1 MKRKKQ
7 PSQLICG
14 VSSGNFI
21 IYIIS
26 LVVSIVFIGLGFIQG
41 ESFKTWA
48 TLFMSVGASLIGAIV
63 LGFALDCINSHNKTE
78 QSKRIFQIAH
88 TQLYSTII
96 SLMML
101 LNLFINKFYKI
112 IDKKTDFKYENLTI
126 AELIQKYVDIIKEVK
141 VFIAPVISNNKII
154 SSEEHG
160 LHRKQN
166 IVKELLEEYNNS
178 IIEFREQFNELMKT
192 AKQQQNLL
200 LVNDSTFEKDISQ
213 AIALLN
219 ILSYQRNDICK
230 ESELIELGNSLQEI
244 INCKVIDVLER
255 IGFENIRFNNVKG
268 YFDIK
273 LISEKD

>member
-1 MKRKKQ
+1 MKKE
-7 PSQLICG
+7 IHYG
-14 VSSGNFI
+14 
-21 IYIIS
+21 IYGTG
-26 LVVSIVFIGLGFIQG
+26 LVISIVLIGLYFINKDNAWCIV
-41 ESFKTWA
+41 SC
-48 TLFMSVGASLIGAIV
+48 SVGASLIGAIV
-63 LGFALDCINSHNKTE
+63 LGFALDCRNSQNKTE

-88 TQLYSTII
+88 TQLYSKII

-101 LNLFINKFYKI
+101 LNLFINEFYKI

-126 AELIQKYVDIIKEVK
+126 AELIQKYVEIIKEVQ
-141 VFIAPVISNNKII
+141 VFIAPVISNNETI
-154 SSEEHG
+154 STEELD

-166 IVKELLEEYNNS
+166 KVKELLKEYNNS
-178 IIEFREQFNELMKT
+178 IIEFREQFNELWKT
-192 AKQQQNLL
+192 EKQQQSLL

-255 IGFENIRFNNVKG
+255 IGFENIRFNDVKG